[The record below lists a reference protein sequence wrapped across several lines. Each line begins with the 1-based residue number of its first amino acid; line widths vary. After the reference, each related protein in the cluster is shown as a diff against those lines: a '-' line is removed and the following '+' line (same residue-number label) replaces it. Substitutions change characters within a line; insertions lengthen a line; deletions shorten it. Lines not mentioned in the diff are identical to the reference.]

1 MVASSI
7 EWAAICSPASSPR
20 WFASSLRTD
29 GTSSL
34 SNMRKVILLGASG
47 NIGSQSLDLFLADKA
62 SFELVGISV
71 GHHVEKLEGILAQFP
86 TIQAVFVQ
94 EEKDAES
101 LQKAHGSLKIYWGD
115 DGLISLIQETECDMV
130 ENALVGFSGL
140 VPSLT
145 ALRTNKILC
154 LANKES
160 LVVGGELIRKIL
172 AQGQGKLYPIDSE
185 HVALA
190 KCLSKVNREDVER
203 LIITASGGAFRKL
216 SRNELANVTPE
227 MALQHPTWKMGA
239 KITID
244 SATMMNKGFEVIEA
258 HYLFDWPIEKIEV
271 LLHDE
276 SEVHSLILMKD
287 GTYYADVGKPDM
299 HGPIAY
305 ALYEGK
311 APFEVRHEKG
321 IHDFGDYHFKAF
333 DPVRYPAVPMAL
345 KALRNGGIET
355 TVLNAANEEAVHL
368 FLEGKIPFLDIEH
381 ACSLALA
388 NFPNIM
394 RPTLRDILTT
404 DSLTRIYVRRK
415 FAGSTN

>member
-1 MVASSI
+1 
-7 EWAAICSPASSPR
+7 
-20 WFASSLRTD
+20 
-29 GTSSL
+29 
-34 SNMRKVILLGASG
+34 MRKVILLGASG

-71 GHHVEKLEGILAQFP
+71 GHHVEKIEGILAQFP
-86 TIQAVFVQ
+86 TIQAVCVQ

-203 LIITASGGAFRKL
+203 LVITASGGAFRKL

>member
-1 MVASSI
+1 MRHVA
-7 EWAAICSPASSPR
+7 
-20 WFASSLRTD
+20 
-29 GTSSL
+29 
-34 SNMRKVILLGASG
+34 LLGASG
-47 NIGSQSLDLFLADKA
+47 NIGSQSLDLFAADRT
-62 SFELVGISV
+62 SFELDAISV
-71 GHHVEKLEGILAQFP
+71 GHHVEKIPEILKNFP
-86 TIQAVFVQ
+86 TVRFVCVQ
-94 EEKDAES
+94 EQAAAAILGKTNPELTIS
-101 LQKAHGSLKIYWGD
+101 WGD
-115 DGLISLIQETECDMV
+115 DGLVDLLEKCGCDMV

-145 ALRTNKILC
+145 TLRLDKILC

-160 LVVGGELIRKIL
+160 LVVGGTLIERLL
-172 AQGQGKLYPIDSE
+172 ASGKGKLYPIDSE

-190 KCLSKVNREDVER
+190 KCLSKVKREEVER
-203 LIITASGGAFRKL
+203 LVITASGGAFRKL
-216 SRNELANVTPE
+216 SRSELKNVTPE

-258 HYLFDWPIEKIEV
+258 HYLFDWPVDKIEI

-276 SEVHSLILMKD
+276 SEVHSLLLMKD
-287 GTYYADVGKPDM
+287 GSYYADVGKPDM

-333 DPVRYPAVPMAL
+333 DPARYPAVPLAL

-355 TVLNAANEEAVHL
+355 AILNAANEEAVHL
-368 FLEGKIPFLDIEH
+368 FLEGKIPFLDIEQ

-394 RPTLRDILTT
+394 RPTLRDIQTSDALAR
-404 DSLTRIYVRRK
+404 LYVRRK
-415 FAGSTN
+415 FAGV

>member
-1 MVASSI
+1 MA
-7 EWAAICSPASSPR
+7 
-20 WFASSLRTD
+20 
-29 GTSSL
+29 GTSS
-34 SNMRKVILLGASG
+34 SNMRKVALLGASG
-47 NIGSQSLDLFLADKA
+47 NIGSQSLDLFAQDRT
-62 SFELVGISV
+62 SFELVAISV
-71 GHHVEKLEGILAQFP
+71 GHHVEKIEGILASFP
-86 TIQAVFVQ
+86 SVQSVCVQ
-94 EEKDAES
+94 EEADAKS
-101 LQKAHGSLKIYWGD
+101 LQISHGNLHVYWGD
-115 DGLISLIQETECDMV
+115 DGLVSLLNDCGCDMV

-145 ALRTNKILC
+145 SLRLGKILC

-160 LVVGGELIRKIL
+160 LVVGGTIIERLLHEGK
-172 AQGQGKLYPIDSE
+172 GQLYPIDSE
-185 HVALA
+185 HVAIA
-190 KCLSKVNREDVER
+190 KCLSKVKREDVER
-203 LIITASGGAFRKL
+203 LVITASGGAFRKL
-216 SRNELANVTPE
+216 SRSELTGVTPE

-258 HYLFDWPIEKIEV
+258 HYLFDWPVDKIEV

-276 SEVHSLILMKD
+276 SEVHSLLLMKD

-305 ALYEGK
+305 AIYEGK
-311 APFEVRHEKG
+311 APFEVRHEKT
-321 IHDFGDYHFKAF
+321 IQDFGDYHFHAF
-333 DPVRYPAVPMAL
+333 DPKRYPAVPMAL
-345 KALRNGGIET
+345 KALREGGIET

-368 FLEGKIPFLDIEH
+368 FLEGKIPFLDIEQ

-404 DSLTRIYVRRK
+404 DSLTRLYVRRK
-415 FAGSTN
+415 FGGQ

>member
-1 MVASSI
+1 MRHVA
-7 EWAAICSPASSPR
+7 
-20 WFASSLRTD
+20 
-29 GTSSL
+29 
-34 SNMRKVILLGASG
+34 LLGASG
-47 NIGSQSLDLFLADKA
+47 NIGSQSLDLFVLDRA
-62 SFELVGISV
+62 SFELNAISV
-71 GHHVEKLEGILAQFP
+71 GHHVEKIPDILKNFP
-86 TIQAVFVQ
+86 TVHYLCVQ
-94 EEKDAES
+94 EQTDALTLEKAYPDLTIS
-101 LQKAHGSLKIYWGD
+101 WGD
-115 DGLISLIQETECDMV
+115 EGLVELLEKCGCDMV

-140 VPSLT
+140 IPSLT
-145 ALRTNKILC
+145 ALRLDKILC

-160 LVVGGELIRKIL
+160 LVVGGTLIERLL
-172 AQGQGKLYPIDSE
+172 AQGKGKLYPIDSE

-190 KCLSKVNREDVER
+190 KCLSKVKREDVER
-203 LIITASGGAFRKL
+203 LVITASGGAFRKL
-216 SRNELANVTPE
+216 SRSELKNVTPE

-258 HYLFDWPIEKIEV
+258 HYLFDWPVDKIEI

-276 SEVHSLILMKD
+276 SEVHSLLLMKD
-287 GTYYADVGKPDM
+287 GSYYADVGKPDM

-333 DPVRYPAVPMAL
+333 DPVRYPAVPLAL

-355 TVLNAANEEAVHL
+355 TILNAANEEAVHL
-368 FLEGKIPFLDIEH
+368 FLEGKIPFLDIEQ

-394 RPTLRDILTT
+394 RPTLRDIETSDALAR
-404 DSLTRIYVRRK
+404 LYVRRK
-415 FAGSTN
+415 FAEV

>member
-1 MVASSI
+1 MRHVA
-7 EWAAICSPASSPR
+7 
-20 WFASSLRTD
+20 
-29 GTSSL
+29 
-34 SNMRKVILLGASG
+34 LLGASG
-47 NIGSQSLDLFLADKA
+47 NIGSQSLDIFSSDRS
-62 SFELVGISV
+62 SFELDAISV
-71 GHHVEKLEGILAQFP
+71 GHHVEKIPAILSTFP
-86 TIQAVFVQ
+86 TVHFVCV
-94 EEKDAES
+94 EEQVDALALSKD
-101 LQKAHGSLKIYWGD
+101 HPDLKVSWGD
-115 DGLISLIQETECDMV
+115 EGLVELLEECGCDMV

-145 ALRTNKILC
+145 ALRLNKILC

-160 LVVGGELIRKIL
+160 LVVGGTLIQRLL
-172 AQGQGKLYPIDSE
+172 AQGKGRLYPIDSE

-190 KCLSKVNREDVER
+190 KCLSHVRREDVER
-203 LIITASGGAFRKL
+203 LVITASGGAFRKL
-216 SRNELANVTPE
+216 SRSELTNVTPA

-258 HYLFDWPIEKIEV
+258 HYLFDWPVDKIEI

-276 SEVHSLILMKD
+276 SEVHSLLLMKD
-287 GTYYADVGKPDM
+287 GSYYADVGKPDM

-333 DPVRYPAVPMAL
+333 DPERYPAVNIAL
-345 KALRNGGIET
+345 KALKEGGIET
-355 TVLNAANEEAVHL
+355 AVLNAANEEAVHL
-368 FLEGKIPFLDIEH
+368 FLEGKIPFLDIEQ

-394 RPTLRDILTT
+394 RPTLRDIQPSDALAR
-404 DSLTRIYVRRK
+404 LYVRRK
-415 FAGSTN
+415 FSKG